1 MDVRVGNQTS
11 RTFTNP
17 ATVRAG
23 CMHLSRRFDS
33 GAAGG
38 GSGITLQRGINEI
51 TIDFFST
58 SALSGS
64 IGSNISGL
72 IFLNYTSGKHEQ
84 GDAVHNHTVQF
95 LNRPYTTG
103 GLVERVQYAPTYTP
117 NIPEP
122 NWWANN
128 IGYDVKLLT
137 SGTATATLGFSMQL
151 KVQPGEPGGGGWIDF
166 YNGLYSSD
174 AEIGPSLMWARAT
187 DIFKRYPNDQDSNRL
202 DPEITRDYRFDI
214 SQTASGIWQAIK
226 MLTYHGITFTVG
238 GTISGSAGGTVFID
252 LYRTD
257 TAELIDKITRVGNGS
272 YSFTWYDN
280 TVDVVVL
287 AYENDDLKGASAQN
301 PAGGGIFNIQ
311 LDTAAP
317 GPTYYAFAG

>member
-51 TIDFFST
+51 TINFFST

-103 GLVERVQYAPTYTP
+103 GLVERFQYAPTYTP

-137 SGTATATLGFSMQL
+137 SGTATATLGFCMQL
-151 KVQPGEPGGGGWIDF
+151 KVQPGEPGGGGWTDF

-214 SQTASGIWQAIK
+214 SQTASAIWQAIK

-301 PAGGGIFNIQ
+301 LAGGGIFDIQ